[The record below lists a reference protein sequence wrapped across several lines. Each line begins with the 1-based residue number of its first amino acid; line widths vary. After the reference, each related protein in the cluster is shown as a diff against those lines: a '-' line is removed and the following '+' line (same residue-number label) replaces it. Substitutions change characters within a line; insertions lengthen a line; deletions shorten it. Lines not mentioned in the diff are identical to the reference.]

1 MGKHIS
7 KIAALALAGLLLP
20 SLAGAAGLGK
30 LTVLS
35 ALGQPLK
42 AEIEIVSLQPGEADS
57 LTARL
62 AAAEAFR
69 QANIDRA
76 GILLSI
82 RFAVEARANSQYVVS
97 LTSTQPISEP
107 FLDLLVELNSG
118 NGRLLR
124 EYTFL
129 LDPPEYKVP
138 AAPALPVVP
147 SLIQPV
153 PALTAVPQQV
163 RPPDEEKTT
172 APAVKLPPATAPAP
186 VRTPTPVPAPA
197 APTRAAKPAPA
208 PAAKQPAT
216 YEVQRGDTL
225 VKIANEFRPQGVSL
239 QQMLA
244 ALYRRNQDVFDDSN
258 MNRMRAGKILNIPE
272 PEAAASVTQ
281 EEASRLV
288 AAQSADYAEYRR
300 QLGAAVAAAPE
311 RAERRRQ
318 VSGRIGTPPEEK
330 PIPAKAPTKDQLR
343 LSKTDDAKAPGRVG
357 AAARADDAASREK
370 ALKDASER
378 IVQLEK
384 NVQELQRLLQL
395 KSEGGA
401 QLQQAAKAAPAE
413 APTKGAP
420 APAAAIP
427 KAAESAKT
435 ATAPAVKPD
444 ATKAV
449 EAPKIAEAPK
459 AVEPAK
465 ALPEPAKAVEPPK
478 ADEAAA
484 KGDAAKEVPG
494 PAEAVKAPP
503 AVAKTAPKKAA
514 TPPAVETNF
523 VDELLEDPI
532 ALGAAGAILLLLGG
546 YVVYARRKK
555 RESDPEHIEPTA
567 VTMAPA
573 VAKVGGQ
580 PIEAGAAV
588 FPSDFSMPAIDNAE
602 ELDPIAEAD
611 VYMAYGR
618 DTQAE
623 TILKEALGKDPSHH
637 AIRGKLLE
645 IYANRKDLKAFEA
658 TASELHS
665 ATHGQGPEWEKA
677 ASLGV
682 SVDPQNP
689 LYGGRPAEAGAGG
702 DVKATQIL
710 TQAELAAA
718 VSASPD
724 AISETDA
731 KASLDFDL
739 ELSPEPGAPS
749 AAEPAAIEPKAN
761 EAGLDF
767 DLDIGG
773 AGEAGGQAE
782 KGGSLPGEIP
792 AAAPVADVGLD
803 FDLGKSETAPAA
815 QAAAA
820 IDFELSLP
828 EDTKPVEE
836 KALDIDFG
844 APGEE
849 TKPAEEKV
857 PVIDFGAPGEET
869 KPAEEK
875 VPVIDFGAP
884 DEAPAEKKAPDIDLS
899 AFSLDL
905 GATPEQDAEAS
916 VPDAHW
922 QEVATKL
929 DLAKAYEEMGD
940 KDGARELLQEVLNEG
955 DTAQRTQ
962 ARAMLEKLV

>member
-1 MGKHIS
+1 VGKYIS
-7 KIAALALAGLLLP
+7 KIVALALVGLLLP

-82 RFAVEARANSQYVVS
+82 RFAVEARANSRYVVS
-97 LTSTQPISEP
+97 LTSAQPISEP
-107 FLDLLVELNSG
+107 FLDLLVELNGG

-138 AAPALPVVP
+138 AAPALPIVP
-147 SLIQPV
+147 SLVQPV
-153 PALTAVPQQV
+153 PALTAVPQQA
-163 RPPDEEKTT
+163 RPSDEEKAL
-172 APAVKLPPATAPAP
+172 APAVNLPPATAPAP
-186 VRTPTPVPAPA
+186 APAPTPAL
-197 APTRAAKPAPA
+197 APTTVPTAKPAPA
-208 PAAKQPAT
+208 PVAKQPAT

-225 VKIANEFRPQGVSL
+225 AKIANEFRPQGVTL

-258 MNRMRAGKILNIPE
+258 MNRMRAGKILNLPE
-272 PEAAASVTQ
+272 PEAVASMTQ

-288 AAQSADYAEYRR
+288 VAQGADYAAYRR

-330 PIPAKAPTKDQLR
+330 TIPAKEPAKDQLR

-357 AAARADDAASREK
+357 AAARADDAVSREK

-413 APTKGAP
+413 SPAKSAT
-420 APAAAIP
+420 APAAAVP
-427 KAAESAKT
+427 KAAEPAK
-435 ATAPAVKPD
+435 AAPVPAAKPD
-444 ATKAV
+444 
-449 EAPKIAEAPK
+449 APK
-459 AVEPAK
+459 AVEAGKAPPESAK
-465 ALPEPAKAVEPPK
+465 VVEPSK
-478 ADEAAA
+478 AEEAAA
-484 KGDAAKEVPG
+484 KGDAAKDVPG
-494 PAEAVKAPP
+494 SAEAVKAPP
-503 AVAKTAPKKAA
+503 PVAAKTPPKKIAP
-514 TPPAVETNF
+514 PPAPETNF
-523 VDELLEDPI
+523 VDELLDDPI
-532 ALGAAGAILLLLGG
+532 LLGG
-546 YVVYARRKK
+546 AGAVLILIGGYAAYARRKK
-555 RESDPEHIEPTA
+555 RGLEPESIEPS
-567 VTMAPA
+567 VEKIPP
-573 VAKVGGQ
+573 VIGKSEGQ
-580 PIEAGAAV
+580 QIDAGAAA
-588 FPSDFSMPAIDNAE
+588 FPSDFSQAGIDSAE
-602 ELDPIAEAD
+602 EIDPIAEAE

-623 TILKEALGKDPSHH
+623 EILKEALSKDSSRH
-637 AIRGKLLE
+637 AVRAKLLE

-658 TASELHS
+658 TASEMQS
-665 ATHGQGPEWEKA
+665 ATHGQGKEWEKA
-677 ASLGV
+677 VSLGL

-689 LYGGRPAEAGAGG
+689 LYGGRPAEAGAG
-702 DVKATQIL
+702 DVNTTQIL
-710 TQAELAAA
+710 TQAELAAVA
-718 VSASPD
+718 SASPD
-724 AISETDA
+724 AMVEAET
-731 KASLDFDL
+731 KTSLDFDL
-739 ELSPEPGAPS
+739 DLSTPAPN
-749 AAEPAAIEPKAN
+749 AAEPVSIPTETA

-773 AGEAGGQAE
+773 PGEMGGQAE
-782 KGGSLPGEIP
+782 KSASLPGGTP
-792 AAAPVADVGLD
+792 AAAAPAVDLRDAID
-803 FDLGKSETAPAA
+803 FDLGKSEPAPAA
-815 QAAAA
+815 QSAAA

-828 EDTKPVEE
+828 EDTKPAEE
-836 KALDIDFG
+836 RAPDIDFG
-844 APGEE
+844 SAEEIKPARKPDIELGSTGE
-849 TKPAEEKV
+849 TKATEEKL
-857 PVIDFGAPGEET
+857 
-869 KPAEEK
+869 
-875 VPVIDFGAP
+875 
-884 DEAPAEKKAPDIDLS
+884 PDIDLS
-899 AFSLDL
+899 EFSLDL
-905 GATPEQDAEAS
+905 GAAPSAEKGAEAS
-916 VPDAHW
+916 VLDAHW

-940 KDGARELLQEVLNEG
+940 KDGARELLNEVVNEG
-955 DTAQRTQ
+955 DAAQQTQ
-962 ARAMLEKLV
+962 AKAMLEALG